1 MKKKIKKTRK
11 RIIKQAVPKVETV
24 FDCPFCSHK
33 RCIFVEIDKRKKIAK
48 IKCKICFNDYSQSIK
63 SLTEPI
69 DVYYDWLD
77 KCVEINNKKEKD
89 DNSYFDED
97 EEDKI

>member
-1 MKKKIKKTRK
+1 MSKKKTRK

-24 FDCPFCSHK
+24 FDCSFCSHK

-89 DNSYFDED
+89 DNSYYDED